1 MLKLWLILFAT
12 IVTFVIPAIGA
23 SPSDSTTLVEVQT
36 AASAPG
42 SPALAPIQTQ
52 PSEPSALAQVQE
64 KLRSL
69 EQSLSHQKEVVQ
81 IIIEAHDKRLSDF
94 GTLAIMQGT
103 QTTWV
108 GNLVVLVSAG
118 IAVLVLAGGLIIYF
132 SVKSRAQTEA
142 RTAAQKWFAQNTQ
155 KLKNQIQDLQREV
168 EKAHKTIASLPAG
181 PSAPPAPGNTD
192 RLKPQP
198 QTAAADDQPQP
209 VTGIDKDQPA
219 ATLSA
224 AALSGADQPTPES
237 QAPEQLQEASQSD
250 KDAAA
255 QDAVAKDAAAKDKP
269 EALPPSTS
277 NAQAALPA
285 DAHDASAHV
294 LIQPSFVKTEAP
306 DTIHEGEEEIIVL
319 AELAPRASK
328 IESPDVRAQLARV
341 LVNKGVRLDALGKF
355 EEAIAV
361 SDEIDRRFGKDE
373 SSAVHEEVARGLFSK
388 GVRLDALGK
397 FEEAFAVYDEM
408 NQRFNKE
415 EHSPAVRE
423 QVARGLFNKGA
434 RLGELRKFSEEIA
447 VYDEI
452 DQHFGKDE
460 FPVIRAQ
467 VAKGLF
473 NKGFRLGAL
482 DKSREAIA
490 VYDEIDRRFGRD
502 ESPAVREQVARGL
515 FNKGFRLS
523 ALGKSREAIAVYD
536 EIDQRFGKEES
547 AAVRTPVAKALY
559 QAAYTRVICAKQ
571 HWHDAGKRSQLLA
584 ASSEGLQRA
593 LLICTEPDRAILL
606 GSLGYSLFL
615 GGQHDAAL
623 APTREGIKL
632 GGQSSL
638 DTLGS
643 TAQLHRVEPQDTTYE
658 ELLAGVAL
666 ERIEAGQSLT
676 PWIAFQ

>member
-23 SPSDSTTLVEVQT
+23 SPSDSSTLVEVQT

-42 SPALAPIQTQ
+42 SPVLVPLQTQ
-52 PSEPSALAQVQE
+52 PAEPSALAQVQE

-69 EQSLSHQKEVVQ
+69 EQSFSHQKEMVEIIVQ
-81 IIIEAHDKRLSDF
+81 AHDKRLSDF

-118 IAVLVLAGGLIIYF
+118 IAILVLAGGLIIYF

-142 RTAAQKWFAQNTQ
+142 RSAAQKWFTQNTQ
-155 KLKNQIQDLQREV
+155 KLKNQIQGLQQEV
-168 EKAHKTIASLPAG
+168 EKAHKTLASLPAG
-181 PSAPPAPGNTD
+181 PSAPLAPENIG
-192 RLKPQP
+192 RLKPQ
-198 QTAAADDQPQP
+198 TTVADNQPQP
-209 VTGIDKDQPA
+209 VTGIDKGQPA

-224 AALSGADQPTPES
+224 ADQPTSVS
-237 QAPEQLQEASQSD
+237 QAPELLQEVHPQEARQRE
-250 KDAAA
+250 KDSAWE
-255 QDAVAKDAAAKDKP
+255 DAVAAKD
-269 EALPPSTS
+269 ESETLPPFTG
-277 NAQAALPA
+277 NAQAAFQAPVQA
-285 DAHDASAHV
+285 NAFDASAHV
-294 LIQPSFVKTEAP
+294 LSQSSFVKTEPP
-306 DTIHEGEEEIIVL
+306 DTIQEGEEEIIVL
-319 AELAPRASK
+319 TELAPRASK

-415 EHSPAVRE
+415 KHSPAVRE

-434 RLGELRKFSEEIA
+434 RLGELRKFPEEIA

-490 VYDEIDRRFGRD
+490 VYDEIDRRFGKD

-523 ALGKSREAIAVYD
+523 ALGKSSEAIAVYD

-571 HWHDAGKRSQLLA
+571 YWHDAAKRNKLLA
-584 ASSEGLQRA
+584 ASCQGLQRA
-593 LLICTEPDRAILL
+593 LLICTEQDRAILL

-623 APTREGIKL
+623 EPTRECLKL

-643 TAQLHRVEPQDTTYE
+643 TAQLHRVEPEDTAYE